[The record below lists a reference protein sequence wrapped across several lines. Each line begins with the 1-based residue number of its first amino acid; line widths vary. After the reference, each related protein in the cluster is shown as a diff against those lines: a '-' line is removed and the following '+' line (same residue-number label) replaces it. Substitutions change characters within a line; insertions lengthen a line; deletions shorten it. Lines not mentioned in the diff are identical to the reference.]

1 MKQKRYRC
9 PACGEACVTRIQRV
23 YESGRMNRI
32 SGVFGTSCSSCGHLF
47 VSSPRYPGK
56 WLTVWSLAELLP
68 LLLFILLAYL
78 VTPLMLCGFVLY
90 MVLYTAVILPW
101 RISRTT
107 GLTQYDQEAR
117 RPVKPEPN
125 VRLALDMTGERIE
138 NLDIY
143 GLRFEKQ
150 TRNARFREVFTDGLV
165 PVIFYRDGPRES
177 GPWKAALL
185 KPEYIPSDLLAV
197 GAAFTIVDNGEMIA
211 KGTITELCGLA
222 VCS

>member
-1 MKQKRYRC
+1 MKRYRC
-9 PACGEACVTRIQRV
+9 PYCGEACVTWVQRV
-23 YESGRMNRI
+23 YEAGRWNRI
-32 SGVFGTSCSSCGHLF
+32 TGVFGTPCSSCGHLF

-56 WLTVWSLAELLP
+56 WLTVWILAELFP

-90 MVLYTAVILPW
+90 MVFYTAVMLPW
-101 RISRTT
+101 RVSRTT
-107 GLTQYDQEAR
+107 GLTQFDQETR

-125 VRLALDMTGERIE
+125 VRLALDMTGGHIE

-143 GLRFEKQ
+143 GLRFEKP

-177 GPWKAALL
+177 GPWNAALL
-185 KPEYIPSDLLAV
+185 KLEYIPSELLTV
-197 GAAFTIVDNGEMIA
+197 GAAFAVIDNGETIA
-211 KGTITELCGLA
+211 KGTITEVYGFSA
-222 VCS
+222 PHS

>member
-9 PACGEACVTRIQRV
+9 PACGEACATRIQRV

-90 MVLYTAVILPW
+90 MAPYTAVRLPSAV
-101 RISRTT
+101 SRQS
-107 GLTQYDQEAR
+107 GPPQSGPVAR
-117 RPVKPEPN
+117 R
-125 VRLALDMTGERIE
+125 
-138 NLDIY
+138 
-143 GLRFEKQ
+143 
-150 TRNARFREVFTDGLV
+150 
-165 PVIFYRDGPRES
+165 
-177 GPWKAALL
+177 
-185 KPEYIPSDLLAV
+185 AV
-197 GAAFTIVDNGEMIA
+197 QA
-211 KGTITELCGLA
+211 
-222 VCS
+222 